1 MEIVNKLIAEY
12 TESFTTEE
20 PEIVKELIRESD
32 DDLKHIDML
41 SGRQTGMLLK
51 LLVQISGAQRILEVG
66 TFTGYSALMMA
77 SVLPESGKLIT
88 IELNSRYREVSDEF
102 FSREPYNRKIRQI
115 MGNAL
120 EVIPALEGTFDLVY
134 LDADKISY
142 PQYWKMIRK
151 KTVPGS
157 LIVLDNMLW
166 DGLVLNARDGKEYAI
181 HKTSE
186 LIRDDDGVEQLML
199 PLRDGVTVVRVLS
212 FEF

>member
-1 MEIVNKLIAEY
+1 MEIINKRVAEY

-20 PEIVKELIRESD
+20 PEIVQELIRASEE
-32 DDLKHIDML
+32 DLEHIDMM

-51 LLVQISGAQRILEVG
+51 LLVQVSGAERILEVG

-77 SVLPESGKLIT
+77 GSLPDSGELIT
-88 IELNSRYREVSDEF
+88 IEMNSRYQELSQEF
-102 FSREPYNRKIRQI
+102 FSREPFNRKIRQI

-120 EVIPALEGTFDLVY
+120 EVIPGLEGTFDLIY
-134 LDADKISY
+134 LDADKINY
-142 PQYWKMIRK
+142 PQYWKMIRN
-151 KTVPGS
+151 KTVSGS

-166 DGLVLNARDGKEYAI
+166 GGEVLNAKEGKEYSI

-199 PLRDGVTVVRVLS
+199 PLRDGVTVVRVKS
-212 FEF
+212 F